1 MKSYK
6 LSNEGKTFEEKLNKE
21 TALNE
26 KLVQKLMK
34 KCVSTPNKCIKVIN
48 VWASKMTVS
57 FIQKPFLK
65 LKLLFKVT
73 QLE

>member
-1 MKSYK
+1 MTTWRHLSTKQLLMKSYK

-34 KCVSTPNKCIKVIN
+34 KCVSTPNV
-48 VWASKMTVS
+48 
-57 FIQKPFLK
+57 
-65 LKLLFKVT
+65 
-73 QLE
+73 